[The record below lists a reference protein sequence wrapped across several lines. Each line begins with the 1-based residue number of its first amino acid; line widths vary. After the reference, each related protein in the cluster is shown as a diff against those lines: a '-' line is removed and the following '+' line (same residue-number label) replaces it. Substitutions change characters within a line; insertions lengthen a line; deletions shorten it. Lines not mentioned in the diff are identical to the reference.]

1 MASTVLQVIK
11 EFAGRR
17 GLPVPTAIMSST
29 DAGVVQFLRALEEEC
44 IALAARGPWQT
55 LINEYTFTALGTE
68 SQGTISA
75 GFGSVPVAL
84 NGYRFMLPEILWDRT
99 SRIPLYGSLDPQT
112 WAYLKTMGITGPYS
126 QFRFRGDQL
135 ITIPALTAG
144 HTIAFEYITS
154 NFINLAGVTSAGASR
169 FVNDTDTIRL
179 QDDLVL
185 AGLNWRWLKT
195 KGFAYAEDF
204 NTYEDL
210 VKDQLARERP
220 GRTLDLAGGFQGFRP
235 SITIPLMNTIP
246 P

>member
-1 MASTVLQVIK
+1 MAATLLQTCK

-17 GLPVPTAIMSST
+17 GLPIPTSVMGST
-29 DAGVVQFLRALEEEC
+29 DASVIQFLRTLEEEC

-55 LINEYTFTALGTE
+55 LINEYTFTALGAE

-75 GFGSVPVAL
+75 GFGSTPVAL
-84 NGYRFMLPEILWDRT
+84 NGYRYMLPEILWDRT
-99 SRIPLYGSLDPQT
+99 SRIPICGSLDPQT
-112 WAYLKTMGITGPYS
+112 WAYLKTMGIVGPYS

-135 ITIPALTAG
+135 ITIPALTVG

-154 NFINLAGVTSAGASR
+154 NFVNLAGVTSAGASR

-179 QDDLVL
+179 QDDIVL
-185 AGLNWRWLKT
+185 AGMTWRWLKT

-204 NTYEDL
+204 NSYEDA

-220 GRTLDLAGGFQGFRP
+220 GRTLNLAGGYEGFRP
-235 SITIPLMNTIP
+235 SITIPLMSTIP

>member
-1 MASTVLQVIK
+1 MTATLLQTCK

-17 GLPVPTAIMSST
+17 GLPVPTSVMGST
-29 DAGVVQFLRALEEEC
+29 DAGVLQFLRTLEEEC

-55 LINEYTFTALGTE
+55 LLNEYTFTALGTE
-68 SQGTISA
+68 SQGTIAA
-75 GFGSVPVAL
+75 GFGSSPAAL
-84 NGYRFMLPEILWDRT
+84 NGYRYMLPEILWDRT
-99 SRIPLYGSLDPQT
+99 QRIPICGSLDPQL

-144 HTIAFEYITS
+144 HTVAFEYITS
-154 NFINLAGVTSAGASR
+154 NFINLLGVATSGASR
-169 FVNDTDTIRL
+169 FANDTDTIRL
-179 QDDLVL
+179 QDDIVL
-185 AGLNWRWLKT
+185 AGMTWRWLKT

-204 NTYEDL
+204 NSYEDL

-220 GRTLDLAGGFQGFRP
+220 GRTLSLAGGYEGFRP
-235 SITIPLMNTIP
+235 SITIPLMSTIP

>member
-1 MASTVLQVIK
+1 MTATLLQTCK

-17 GLPVPTAIMSST
+17 GLPVPTSVMGST
-29 DAGVVQFLRALEEEC
+29 DSGVLQFLRVLEEEC

-55 LINEYTFTALGTE
+55 LLNEYTFTSLGAE

-75 GFGSVPVAL
+75 GFGSAPVAL
-84 NGYRFMLPEILWDRT
+84 NGFRYMLPEIMWDRT
-99 SRIPLYGSLDPQT
+99 SRIPICGSLDPQT
-112 WAYLKTMGITGPYS
+112 WAYLKTMGIVGPYS

-135 ITIPALTAG
+135 ITIPALTVA

-154 NFINLAGVTSAGASR
+154 NFVNLAGVTSAGASR

-179 QDDLVL
+179 QDDIVL
-185 AGLNWRWLKT
+185 AGMSWRWLKT

-204 NTYEDL
+204 NSYEDA

-220 GRTLDLAGGFQGFRP
+220 GRTLNLAGGYEGFRP
-235 SITIPLMNTIP
+235 AITIPLMSTIP

>member
-1 MASTVLQVIK
+1 MTATLLQTCK

-17 GLPVPTAIMSST
+17 GLPVPTSVMGST
-29 DAGVVQFLRALEEEC
+29 DTGVLQFLRVLEEEC

-55 LINEYTFTALGTE
+55 LLNEYTFTALGTE

-75 GFGSVPVAL
+75 GFGSAPVAL
-84 NGYRFMLPEILWDRT
+84 NGYRYMLPEILWDRT
-99 SRIPLYGSLDPQT
+99 QRIPICGSLDPQL

-144 HTIAFEYITS
+144 HTVAFEYITS
-154 NFINLAGVTSAGASR
+154 NFINLLGVTTSGASR
-169 FVNDTDTIRL
+169 FANDTDTIRL
-179 QDDLVL
+179 QDDIVL
-185 AGLNWRWLKT
+185 AGMTWRWLKT

-204 NTYEDL
+204 NSYEDL

-220 GRTLDLAGGFQGFRP
+220 GRTLSLAGGYEGFRP
-235 SITIPLMNTIP
+235 SITIPLMSTIP